1 MVSRIV
7 HWTVEVAQMNGFK
20 AAWNEQFLPRIQ
32 ALPGFVENIESL
44 DPSNGRFCCVT
55 IWQTSA
61 DEQRYAEGLYQ
72 EMTRAFRPALKKEV
86 PRVDTLPV
94 LNSSTQHVFAGRAV
108 A

>member
-7 HWTVEVAQMNGFK
+7 HWTVEVAQVSGFK

-44 DPSNGRFCCVT
+44 DPSTGKFCSVT
-55 IWQTSA
+55 IWQSSA
-61 DEQRYAEGLYQ
+61 DEQRYAEGLYR
-72 EMTRAFRPALKKEV
+72 EISRGFRPAVKESPSV
-86 PRVDTLPV
+86 ETLPV